1 MHMLNIGINR
11 GLYNYMYSIVHCPL
25 QRGESVA
32 CGLIDKFLFCQLAFV
47 AKNIMY
53 LPGWALRQSHLHHM
67 WAPSYYANKRDLAV
81 HAIYICIHMEL

>member
-11 GLYNYMYSIVHCPL
+11 GLYNHMYSIVHCPL

-53 LPGWALRQSHLHHM
+53 LPYL
-67 WAPSYYANKRDLAV
+67 PPYYTKKRDLAV
-81 HAIYICIHMEL
+81 HASHVCIHLEL